1 MNLNLLPLALS
12 ALCLLSACQAAPASE
27 SAQPSASDAAVT
39 ASAAAQTD
47 TTLFSERDLAGTYD
61 ADSAIAIQLTGGS
74 ASCDSSAVAIDGG
87 TVTITA
93 EGVYLLSG
101 TLTDGQIR
109 VAAEDTA
116 KVQLVL
122 DGADITSSTSA
133 AIYAYSA
140 DKVFVTLAEG
150 SENTLTNGGSYVA
163 IDENNID
170 AVLFAKTDLT
180 LNGTGS
186 LTINAQDGH
195 GVVSKDDLVIAD
207 GTYTV
212 TAASTGFTGKD
223 SLSIAGGTF
232 TVTSGKDALHA
243 ENTDDATL
251 GSLYIADGAFTLD
264 AQGDGISASGTL
276 QIDGGTF
283 SVVTGGGS
291 STVTLTSS
299 ESFGAGRP
307 GETQT
312 QTSSASTEE
321 TDTASTKGLKADGSL
336 TLNGGTFTLDTA
348 DDSLHAGGDILIA
361 SGEFNLS
368 SGDDAIHSDAAVTI
382 RSGTF
387 TISYC
392 YEGIEGLSITI
403 DDGTFDITSYDD
415 GINAAGGADGS
426 GFGPRQD
433 TFSSTSSSTSS
444 ITINGGTFTIVSTG
458 DCLDSNGD
466 LTISWTSPATAAATP
481 RWTPTGLL
489 PTTAANWPPMTAPS
503 PTPAAWPVDTE
514 AG

>member
-12 ALCLLSACQAAPASE
+12 ALCLLSACQAAPSSE
-27 SAQPSASDAAVT
+27 SAQPSASDATVT
-39 ASAAAQTD
+39 VSAAAQTD

-87 TVTITA
+87 T
-93 EGVYLLSG
+93 
-101 TLTDGQIR
+101 
-109 VAAEDTA
+109 
-116 KVQLVL
+116 
-122 DGADITSSTSA
+122 
-133 AIYAYSA
+133 
-140 DKVFVTLAEG
+140 
-150 SENTLTNGGSYVA
+150 
-163 IDENNID
+163 
-170 AVLFAKTDLT
+170 
-180 LNGTGS
+180 
-186 LTINAQDGH
+186 
-195 GVVSKDDLVIAD
+195 
-207 GTYTV
+207 
-212 TAASTGFTGKD
+212 
-223 SLSIAGGTF
+223 F

-251 GSLYIADGAFTLD
+251 GSLYIADGAFPLD

-382 RSGTF
+382 RGGTF
-387 TISYC
+387 TIPYC

-415 GINAAGGADGS
+415 GVNAAGGADGS

-466 LTISWTSPATAAATP
+466 LTINGGTLDLTCNGS
-481 RWTPTGLL
+481 GN
-489 PTTAANWPPMTAPS
+489 TTLDTDGTFTNNGGDLTTNDGSESNPGGMAGGHGGGMMGGGGRGGQAAPS
-503 PTPAAWPVDTE
+503 GMPN
-514 AG
+514 AGSGSAEIPSA